1 MRPRP
6 ASQTSSDRARRP
18 LLTDKESARPTTA
31 LRDLDADLELLGAT
45 LDEVCHASGAAEIL
59 SLRTR
64 AVELARGAR
73 GGDADGR

>member
-1 MRPRP
+1 
-6 ASQTSSDRARRP
+6 

-31 LRDLDADLELLGAT
+31 LRDLDSDLELLGAT

-64 AVELARGAR
+64 AVELARR
-73 GGDADGR
+73 RRDGR